1 MKKFGWLAG
10 GRPASRLPAFP
21 NCHTSRP
28 LSSSSCFYAYSSP
41 PNSPGG
47 LPLFVALPA
56 GGSASVVLTGA
67 LDVKGACR
75 RRSAGWIHLDLG
87 PSIFSASLRYWR
99 LLCDSSRDGCD
110 WGWGE
115 ILGRPAAGRDRGAVA
130 SNVPHGTG
138 GVAVLCSLGCPVLFD
153 CIDGAVSW
161 FILGSPL
168 QFERLW
174 CPCCDVLG
182 MLCGVLCLVVPSDY
196 TGGTQVPW
204 RRLGPGVA
212 VRMYPMTQ
220 APLYLPSPNRTVHAH
235 TPGVTD
241 TISLHHGFSLQPSL
255 HVTVFS
261 QHPPLTAASPPLHAT
276 ASTTHLARISRIRQ
290 GGAAGLPV
298 DLHGEAVVPE
308 GDHHGDATCCSARR
322 HHLLRLAQ
330 RQHGRARR
338 QGQGHLRR
346 TRKTVI
352 KVGYSKGTICE
363 AVEKL
368 NVDPFILAS
377 HNHVRSCKATSMD
390 VKMQDV
396 GGFERAKGQQ
406 RVRQAA
412 LSMVLSQKEQTSSW
426 SHPLPSNLCTLNVH
440 HL

>member
-67 LDVKGACR
+67 LGVKGACR

-115 ILGRPAAGRDRGAVA
+115 ILGQPAAGRDRG
-130 SNVPHGTG
+130 T
-138 GVAVLCSLGCPVLFD
+138 
-153 CIDGAVSW
+153 
-161 FILGSPL
+161 
-168 QFERLW
+168 
-174 CPCCDVLG
+174 
-182 MLCGVLCLVVPSDY
+182 VVP
-196 TGGTQVPW
+196 T
-204 RRLGPGVA
+204 
-212 VRMYPMTQ
+212 
-220 APLYLPSPNRTVHAH
+220 SPNRTVHAH